1 MFLKVWITRFWIW
14 LAVLVLV
21 TGVAFWGWLRPSQV
35 RVEAKTVRETVV
47 VEKQVEVTKVVEKI
61 VTATLAARS
70 EPTPTRMS
78 TPSATAIATATVSNS
93 PTSALSASSS
103 VSSTVNVT
111 STNFVSGTVSSG
123 LVHPVFFEGQSTGK
137 EYRASY
143 DVGVKPA
150 QVGIAFGYA
159 IQWQGRSLGFPTD
172 ECGLVVLLPG
182 WYEKLSLTDGRYE
195 VYDLPSSAQ
204 DFWIRDLARQRM
216 EEQQNHYGCSEKKD
230 VPVWDSDKPAIVWS
244 IVTPPALTVTSTA
257 TTATKATPTV
267 ALTTRPGTPSPT
279 ATPTM
284 TTARVR
290 VPSGKDGSVK
300 FVRGDSVMGWKIVMD
315 DGKTCEGGC
324 FLPSAPGP
332 GTVFDGV
339 VNPWPQE
346 IPQGQKAWV
355 PS

>member
-1 MFLKVWITRFWIW
+1 MRKIW
-14 LAVLVLV
+14 GIFVIKLWVCILLVAVVGGLAV
-21 TGVAFWGWLRPSQV
+21 WGWLRPSQKQ
-35 RVEAKTVRETVV
+35 VEKVVKETVV
-47 VEKQVEVTKVVEKI
+47 VQTTPVPVP
-61 VTATLAARS
+61 ATPRPTD
-70 EPTPTRMS
+70 EPTPTARP
-78 TPSATAIATATVSNS
+78 TVPTATATSVVS
-93 PTSALSASSS
+93 PTSAQGASSS
-103 VSSTVNVT
+103 ISSTVNVT
-111 STNFVSGTVSSG
+111 STTTFVSGTVSNG
-123 LVHPVFFEGQSTGK
+123 LVHPEFFEGQSTGK

-143 DVGVKPA
+143 DVGVKPD

-159 IQWQGRSLGFPTD
+159 IHWQGRSLGFPTD

-230 VPVWDSDKPAIVWS
+230 IPVWDSDKPAIVWS
-244 IVTPPALTVTSTA
+244 IVAPPALTVTSTA
-257 TTATKATPTV
+257 TTVTKATPTV

-290 VPSGKDGSVK
+290 VLSGKDGSVK
-300 FVRGDSVMGWKIVMD
+300 FVRGDSVVGWKIVMD
-315 DGKTCEGGC
+315 DGSKTCEGGC

-346 IPQGQKAWV
+346 IPQGLKAWV

>member
-1 MFLKVWITRFWIW
+1 MFRWYNRLWAW
-14 LAVLVLV
+14 LMGAWWWVVILAFCI
-21 TGVAFWGWLRPSQV
+21 GVAIWVVFSRPPHQ
-35 RVEAKTVRETVV
+35 V
-47 VEKQVEVTKVVEKI
+47 VEKVI
-61 VTATLAARS
+61 TATPVVQS
-70 EPTPTRMS
+70 EPTPTRTPTSS
-78 TPSATAIATATVSNS
+78 TLTQMATVSNP
-93 PTSALSASSS
+93 PTSTPSASSS
-103 VSSTVNVT
+103 VLSTVNVT
-111 STNFVSGTVSSG
+111 STNFVSTVSSG

-279 ATPTM
+279 ATPTV